1 MGRQKENNL
10 YGTAS
15 IESDKE
21 VIAGSYTTVR
31 LAYVVG
37 SAGIATGGRIRIY
50 TDSDTDWEFPQFDEP
65 SGADYMTIQ
74 APAPSRM
81 SAMARNVKTA
91 LLTVNGKPLQPG
103 DTVTLIYGDKSRG
116 GPGTRAQTFIE
127 EKRFFWI
134 SVDLK
139 GDGRYVT
146 LENSP
151 YISIIGDQTVRLAVT
166 APSYLNPGESFRL
179 TIKAEDR
186 WGNPARNY
194 QDTVSIKGPGL
205 TLPVSEI
212 TFESAHQGVYVLEG
226 CCFPDTGTYRIAV
239 HDGVNDLNSKSNPI
253 VCTDKPLK
261 HRLFW
266 GDPHGGQVE
275 MAEKIPDF
283 FRYARDVSAIDF
295 TGYQR
300 NDHALSP
307 EAWKLQQQA
316 EERFYQPG
324 RFVPLPGFEWSGTTK
339 EGGHHNVYFRRHH
352 QPIRRSGHSELE
364 DKSDI
369 DTDLPHIK
377 DVHKAYRYK
386 DVVIT
391 PHVGGYQA
399 DLTYHEPTLEP
410 AIEVTSTHG
419 SFEWFLEDA
428 LKRGYQVGFVGGSD
442 GYTGRPGGEYPG
454 HLERRYAK
462 GGYTGLYAKALTLE
476 SLLEALKARRCYATT
491 GERIIVNL
499 TADDHMMGEA
509 YFSESLPKLFGF
521 VAGTAPLESIELF
534 RGLEKIYSHP
544 LPLTRS
550 PNRVRLLWDGASTK
564 ASYSGVIWEGSL
576 SVAES
581 KISKVESVRFDSPRS
596 HVFNQTDRVLNWYA
610 VTCGYSSGII
620 ITLDNDRQAEFQVVV
635 NSTLIRAPQYGRYGD
650 MPPMKMS
657 YGPSDRITFTFN
669 LEELSAGSKEI
680 EIGPLN
686 RKISLSL
693 APEPGSPET
702 AEFTHV
708 DKSPLPGVNPYW
720 MRVKQT
726 DMEMAWTSPVFMDY
740 AGPTIF
746 YRPLR

>member
-1 MGRQKENNL
+1 MENQKTEEFYGRGL
-10 YGTAS
+10 
-15 IESDKE
+15 IESAEDI
-21 VIAGSYTTVR
+21 VAGSYTTVR
-31 LAYVVG
+31 LIYVVG
-37 SAGIATGGRIRIY
+37 AAGIATGGRIRIY

-65 SGADYMTIQ
+65 SAADYMTIQ
-74 APAPSRM
+74 APAPSQV
-81 SAMARNVKTA
+81 SAMVRNVKTV
-91 LLTVNGKPLQPG
+91 LLTVNGRSLQPG
-103 DTVTLIYGDKSRG
+103 DTVTLIYGDKSSG

-127 EKRFFWI
+127 KKRFFWI
-134 SVDLK
+134 SVDLR
-139 GDGRYVT
+139 GDGGYVT
-146 LENSP
+146 LKNSP
-151 YISIIGDQTVRLAVT
+151 HIAIIGDHAARLVVT
-166 APSYLNPGESFRL
+166 APSYLNPGELFRL
-179 TIKAEDR
+179 TIKAEDQ

-194 QDTVSIKGPGL
+194 QDTVSIKGHGV

-212 TFESAHQGVYVLEG
+212 TFEPAHQGVYVLEG
-226 CCFPDTGTYRIAV
+226 CCCPDAGTYRIEV
-239 HDGVNDLNSKSNPI
+239 HDGVNDLISKSGPI
-253 VCTDKPLK
+253 ICTDKPLK
-261 HRLFW
+261 HRLYW

-283 FRYARDVSAIDF
+283 FQYARDVSAIDF

-391 PHVGGYQA
+391 PHVGGYPA
-399 DLTYHEPTLEP
+399 DLTFHEPTLEP
-410 AIEVTSTHG
+410 AIEITSTHG

-491 GERIIVNL
+491 GERMIVNL
-499 TADDHMMGEA
+499 TADDHLMGDA
-509 YFSESLPKLFGF
+509 YFSESLPQLSGF
-521 VAGTAPLESIELF
+521 VAGTAPIESIELY
-534 RGLEKIYSHP
+534 RGLEKIYDHP
-544 LPLTRS
+544 IALNRS
-550 PNRVRLLWDGASTK
+550 PNRVRLLWNGASTK
-564 ASYSGVIWEGSL
+564 ASYTGVIWEGSL
-576 SVAES
+576 SVSGAR
-581 KISKVESVRFDSPRS
+581 ISDVECVRFDSPRS
-596 HVFNQTDRVLNWYA
+596 RVINKTDSSLDWYA
-610 VTCGYSSGII
+610 VSCGYSSGLIL
-620 ITLDNDRQAEFQVVV
+620 TVSGDPSGEFQVVI
-635 NSTLIRAPQYGRYGD
+635 NTTLIRAPQYGAFGD

-657 YGPSDRITFTFN
+657 YGPADRVRFTFN
-669 LEELSAGSKEI
+669 MKELSAGSREI

-686 RKISLSL
+686 RKIRLSL
-693 APEPGSPET
+693 APEPGTPET
-702 AEFTHV
+702 AQFAHV
-708 DKSPLPGVNPYW
+708 DKSPRPGINPYW

-726 DMEMAWTSPVFMDY
+726 NMEMAWTSPVFLDY
-740 AGPTIF
+740 AGK
-746 YRPLR
+746 